1 MLSSKVY
8 ALQGTYI
15 NRAFQMSTEL
25 LVKNSIFGT
34 VKYNSTVI
42 YNWTKN
48 KFASLQMPQ
57 NIRSYE
63 KNRMGYDVNIIYKPE
78 DPYFCLKA
86 SHPDTTVPGRIWTTE
101 AEIIVV
107 NEKVLLGVKLSY
119 STPIN
124 SNVERIEFSMP
135 KFVGYIVSHNGV
147 SDVRHLGMD
156 VWDIKDDNDIEEL
169 YDLIQD
175 TNRRMPVVVV
185 TESDSCQSI
194 GGQYTKGYLINAE
207 LLAKNMGSIAH
218 VVRISNN
225 IMDKWYSVTGKNWGV
240 YGGAI
245 RTYFPGA
252 DFGEDD
258 YMHHPLSV
266 ANRIMASN
274 YTDKDGNEYIAGD
287 AFRILLEENLKK
299 YNTNVRLDWEALG
312 HKFYYIA
319 IREQFREKEDTLLDV
334 EQLRK
339 TYETQIAQLEEKIT
353 DTENELLTLISES
366 QNKDKEIDEA
376 RDVIYRLNLRV
387 DTLEHQLECS
397 KGEKPNIPILDDY
410 SKLQEWVETYFPG
423 KIHLHNRAIRALK
436 EAVYEDPELV
446 FKCVMLLGTT
456 YYQMRMGT
464 VTRSEFNKKCEE
476 LGVEETGA
484 IADIAAGELGDTY
497 YVLYHGA
504 KVKLDRHLRKG
515 TSRDPKYCMRLYF
528 FWCEEESQ
536 VVIGSLPQHLTIRI
550 S

>member
-1 MLSSKVY
+1 MLSSKMF

-15 NRAFQMSTEL
+15 NRAFQMSVEL
-25 LVKNSIFGT
+25 LVKNSIWGT

-48 KFASLQMPQ
+48 KFASLQMPRT
-57 NIRSYE
+57 IRSYE
-63 KNRMGYDVNIIYKPE
+63 RNRMGHDVNIIYKPE
-78 DPYFCLKA
+78 EPYFCLKA
-86 SHPDTTVPGRIWTTE
+86 SHPDITVPGRIWTIE

-107 NEKVLLGVKLSY
+107 NEKVLFGVKLSY

-124 SNVERIEFSMP
+124 SCAGLTGFSMP
-135 KFVGYIVSHNGV
+135 KFVGYIASHNGIK
-147 SDVRHLGMD
+147 DVRQLGID
-156 VWDIKDDNDIEEL
+156 VWDIENEDDIEEL

-175 TNRRMPVVVV
+175 INRRMPVVVI
-185 TESDSCQSI
+185 TESDECQSI

-218 VVRISNN
+218 IVRISND
-225 IMDKWYSVTGKNWGV
+225 IIDKWYAVTGKNWGV
-240 YGGAI
+240 FGGAI
-245 RTYFPGA
+245 RTYFSGA
-252 DFGEDD
+252 NFGEDD

-266 ANRIMASN
+266 VNRIMASN
-274 YTDKDGNEYIAGD
+274 YTDEKGNEYIAGD
-287 AFRILLEENLKK
+287 AFRWLLEENLKK
-299 YNTNVRLDWEALG
+299 YNTDVRLDWEALG
-312 HKFYYIA
+312 HKFYFVA
-319 IREQFREKEDTLLDV
+319 NRELLSERENTLSDV

-339 TYETQIAQLEEKIT
+339 SYKMHVAQLEEKIT
-353 DTENELLTLISES
+353 NTENELLTSLLEAE
-366 QNKDKEIDEA
+366 NKEKEIDEA
-376 RDVIYRLNLRV
+376 RNTIYRLNLRV
-387 DTLEHQLECS
+387 DTLEQQLECS

-423 KIHLHNRAIRALK
+423 RIFLHGRAVRALK
-436 EAVYEDPELV
+436 EAVYDNPELV

-456 YYQMRMGT
+456 YYQMRIGT
-464 VTRSEFNKKCEE
+464 ISRSEFDKQCEE

-497 YVLYHGA
+497 FVSYHGT
-504 KVKLDRHLRKG
+504 KVKLDRHLRRG
-515 TSRDPKYCMRLYF
+515 TSRDPKYCMRIYF